1 MNSHLV
7 RLFFCV
13 FKYTLQS
20 ATNNDMVVPR
30 SRLKFGERAFG
41 VAAPRAWNSLC
52 VEMRRSTNTIIFEK
66 KLKTFLFRQS
76 HNLLD

>member
-1 MNSHLV
+1 
-7 RLFFCV
+7 
-13 FKYTLQS
+13 
-20 ATNNDMVVPR
+20 MVVPR